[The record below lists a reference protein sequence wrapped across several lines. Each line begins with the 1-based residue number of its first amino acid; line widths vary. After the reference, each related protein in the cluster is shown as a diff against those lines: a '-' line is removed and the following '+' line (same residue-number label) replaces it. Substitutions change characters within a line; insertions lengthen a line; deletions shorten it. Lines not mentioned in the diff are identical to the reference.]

1 MKKLFRLC
9 LIFIPLNAIAD
20 SDGAFCMGNGYVA
33 LETRGLYI
41 YDSNFMAQDVKGT
54 KLYTDAKTSD
64 DSDGVHIIPVGNGFL
79 SGRIFVPVDFEQ
91 DGNRRIS
98 CEDNR
103 VILSD
108 GFEGNIINISFE
120 EEMKAV
126 KSKVETTT
134 KFSDLQL
141 PFIRKSEAIQIPDST
156 EDNVMQV
163 PSSNMEDDFFLILDY
178 LEQPHSSGYILHH
191 YAARVVQVGNM
202 GNFVQSTHLAD
213 GIRVETVDPY

>member
-1 MKKLFRLC
+1 MKKL
-9 LIFIPLNAIAD
+9 LIFFLIVIPLNAIAD
-20 SDGAFCMGNGYVA
+20 SDGAFCVGNGYVA

-41 YDSNFMAQDVKGT
+41 YDSNFMSKDVKGT

-64 DSDGVHIIPVGNGFL
+64 DRDGVYIIPVGNGLL
-79 SGRIFVPVDFEQ
+79 SSRIFVPADFEQ

-120 EEMKAV
+120 EKMEAV
-126 KSKVETTT
+126 KAKIEKTT

-141 PFIRKSEAIQIPDST
+141 PFIRKSEAIKIPYSA
-156 EDNVMQV
+156 EDVVMQV
-163 PSSNMEDDFFLILDY
+163 PSSNTEDDFFLILDY

-191 YAARVVQVGNM
+191 YAARVVQTGKM
-202 GNFVQSTHLAD
+202 GHFVRSTHLAD
-213 GIRVETVDPY
+213 GIRVEAVDPY